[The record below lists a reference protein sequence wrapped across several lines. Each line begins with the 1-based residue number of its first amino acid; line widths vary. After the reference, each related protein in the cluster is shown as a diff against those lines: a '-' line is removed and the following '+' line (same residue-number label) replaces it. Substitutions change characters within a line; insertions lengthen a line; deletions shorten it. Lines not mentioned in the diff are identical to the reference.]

1 MKSSTE
7 RRNFIKLALAG
18 TLGARFTFS
27 DAMASKESFMI
38 DEAIETVSKL
48 KLSAQIQSPFQEE
61 DLTFIRQ
68 LGIDYLTTWA
78 RTPETATYENY
89 KALCEIAEAHSLKVA
104 TIGNS
109 LVHNMEEVTLNLPGR
124 DRKIEEYQNNL
135 RNLSRA
141 GIHTTVYSHMATG
154 VTSSKRETTR
164 GGASSR
170 AFEEGKRDEKESYS
184 FKTFTHDRLYSEDEL
199 WENYEYFIR
208 QIKPV
213 AEEYKVKIAMHPE
226 DPPGLTLGNVP
237 RCIFSSFD
245 GYKRAVEIADSDY
258 IGMCLCCGCVLEAG
272 ESWGNDIHETIRYFG
287 SRKKIHKVHFRNV
300 NQPLPHFVETF
311 IDDGYYDMY
320 KIMKALREEN
330 VDCYIIAD
338 HWPDMIGGS
347 KSGFAFTIGY
357 IKALLK
363 RADEEYD
370 ILN

>member
-1 MKSSTE
+1 M
-7 RRNFIKLALAG
+7 ALAG
-18 TLGARFTFS
+18 TVGTRFLFS
-27 DAMASKESFMI
+27 DPSLTRATAMSEESMEDFSI
-38 DEAIETVSKL
+38 L
-48 KLSAQIQSPFQEE
+48 KLSAQIKTPLLDD
-61 DLTFIRQ
+61 DLKFIQQ
-68 LGIDYLTTWA
+68 LGIDYITTWV
-78 RTPETATYENY
+78 RTPETATFENY
-89 KALCEIAEAHSLKVA
+89 RALCEKAESFSLKVA

-124 DRKIEEYQNNL
+124 DRKIEEYQQNL
-135 RNLSRA
+135 RNLGRA

-170 AFEEGKRDEKESYS
+170 AFEVGKRDEKESYS

-199 WENYEYFIR
+199 WENYEYFIK
-208 QIKPV
+208 QVTPV
-213 AEEYKVKIAMHPE
+213 AEEYKVRIAMHPE

-245 GYKRAVEIADSDY
+245 GYKRAIEIANSDY
-258 IGMCLCCGCVLEAG
+258 VGMCLCCGCVLEAG
-272 ESWGNDIHETIRYFG
+272 EAWGNDILETIKYFG

-330 VDCYIIAD
+330 IDCFIIAD
-338 HWPDMIGGS
+338 HWPDMTGGPNT
-347 KSGFAFTIGY
+347 GFAFTTGY
-357 IKALLK
+357 IKALLE
-363 RADEEYD
+363 RANKEF
-370 ILN
+370 IS